1 MGVQWVR
8 VGVTNTYL
16 IRERGAVLVDPG
28 EPGKGETV
36 LRKLAGVANGVVSPG
51 LIVITHGHFDHI
63 GAAAEVRAATGA
75 KVAIHAADA
84 ALLAHGTVAMPPGVT
99 CWGRISGSIILKPLY
114 LPFLHITPLAPDV
127 VLGDEDFSLEP
138 FGVAGKVIH
147 TPGHSPGSV
156 TLLLD
161 SGEAFVGDAAMN
173 GFPFCRR
180 PSLPIYADDMP
191 LLKESWRR
199 LLSRH
204 VTTIYP
210 AHGRP
215 FRAEAMAALVA

>member
-1 MGVQWVR
+1 MDVQWVR

-16 IRERGAVLVDPG
+16 IRDRGAVLVDPG
-28 EPGKGETV
+28 EPGRGETV
-36 LRKLAGVANGVVSPG
+36 LRKLAAVADGVVNPG
-51 LIVITHGHFDHI
+51 LIVVTHGHFDHI
-63 GAAAEVRAATGA
+63 GAAPEVRAATGA
-75 KVAIHAADA
+75 KVAMHAGDA
-84 ALLAHGTVAMPPGVT
+84 ALLAQGIVAMPPGVT
-99 CWGRISGSIILKPLY
+99 RWGRLSGNIILKPLY
-114 LPFLHITPLAPDV
+114 LPFLRITPLAPDV
-127 VLGDEDFSLEP
+127 VLGDEDFALEP
-138 FGVAGKVIH
+138 FGVAGNVIH

-161 SGEAFVGDAAMN
+161 SGEAFVGDCAMN

-215 FRAEAMAALVA
+215 FPAEEMTALVA

>member
-1 MGVQWVR
+1 MDVQWVR

-16 IRERGAVLVDPG
+16 IRDRGAVLVDPG
-28 EPGKGETV
+28 EPGRGETV
-36 LRKLAGVANGVVSPG
+36 LRKLAAVADGVVNPG
-51 LIVITHGHFDHI
+51 LIVVTHGHFDHI
-63 GAAAEVRAATGA
+63 GAAPEVRAATGA
-75 KVAIHAADA
+75 KVAMHAGDA
-84 ALLAHGTVAMPPGVT
+84 ALLAHGIVAMPPGVT
-99 CWGRISGSIILKPLY
+99 RWGRFSGNIILKPLY
-114 LPFLHITPLAPDV
+114 LPFLRITPLAPDV
-127 VLGDEDFSLEP
+127 VLGDEDFALEP
-138 FGVAGKVIH
+138 FGVAGNVIH

-161 SGEAFVGDAAMN
+161 SGEAFVGDCTMN

-215 FRAEAMAALVA
+215 FPAEEMTALVA

>member
-1 MGVQWVR
+1 MDVQWVR

-16 IRERGAVLVDPG
+16 IRDRGAVLVDPG
-28 EPGKGETV
+28 EPGRGETV
-36 LRKLAGVANGVVSPG
+36 LRKLAAVADGVVNPG
-51 LIVITHGHFDHI
+51 LIVATHGHFDHI
-63 GAAAEVRAATGA
+63 GAATEVRAATGA
-75 KVAIHAADA
+75 KVAMHAGDA
-84 ALLAHGTVAMPPGVT
+84 ALLAQGIVAMPPGVT
-99 CWGRISGSIILKPLY
+99 RWGRFSGNIILKPLY
-114 LPFLHITPLAPDV
+114 LPFLRITPLAPDV
-127 VLGDEDFSLEP
+127 VLGDEDFALEP
-138 FGVAGKVIH
+138 FGVAGTVIH

-161 SGEAFVGDAAMN
+161 SGEAFVGDCAMN

-191 LLKESWRR
+191 LLKESWRH

-215 FRAEAMAALVA
+215 FPAEEMTALVA

>member
-1 MGVQWVR
+1 MDVQWVR

-16 IRERGAVLVDPG
+16 IRDRGAVLVDPG
-28 EPGKGETV
+28 EPGRGETV
-36 LRKLAGVANGVVSPG
+36 LRKLAAVADGVVNPG
-51 LIVITHGHFDHI
+51 LIVATHGHFDHI
-63 GAAAEVRAATGA
+63 GAATEVRAATGA
-75 KVAIHAADA
+75 KVAMHAGDA
-84 ALLAHGTVAMPPGVT
+84 ALLAQGIVAMPPGVT
-99 CWGRISGSIILKPLY
+99 RWGRFSGNIILKPLY
-114 LPFLHITPLAPDV
+114 LPFLRITPLAPDV
-127 VLGDEDFSLEP
+127 VLGDEDFALEP
-138 FGVAGKVIH
+138 FGVAGTVIH

-180 PSLPIYADDMP
+180 PSLPIYAEDLP
-191 LLKESWRR
+191 LLKESWRH

-215 FRAEAMAALVA
+215 FPAEEMTALVA